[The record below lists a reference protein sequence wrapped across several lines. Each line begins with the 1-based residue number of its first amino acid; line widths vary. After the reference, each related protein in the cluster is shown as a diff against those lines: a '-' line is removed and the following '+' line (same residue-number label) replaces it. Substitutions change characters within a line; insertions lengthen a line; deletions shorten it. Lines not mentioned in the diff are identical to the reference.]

1 MGSSL
6 TLVELF
12 TGLFIPSPWRRI
24 RLPFL
29 NDVILLTSFGQL
41 NGSRSD
47 MSHFQAGDLRAVFS
61 FFLCQSMS
69 QTAAVPAAWV
79 PERRDVEQSSVL
91 AAVDLQDE

>member
-1 MGSSL
+1 
-6 TLVELF
+6 
-12 TGLFIPSPWRRI
+12 
-24 RLPFL
+24 
-29 NDVILLTSFGQL
+29 
-41 NGSRSD
+41 

-69 QTAAVPAAWV
+69 QTAAVPADWV